1 MSSSRVANLHRQSTV
16 KGKTPLKVLIVEDER
31 LIAENL
37 KFIVEDHNYHVVDM
51 ASTAEDAISKAKRS
65 KPDLIL
71 MDVRIHGEL
80 DGIEAADLIQHSI
93 AKSPRFVFLSAHA
106 KEQFP
111 HIDRLDSDSFS
122 YLIKPYSP
130 EDLLAAMESL
140 LNT

>member
-1 MSSSRVANLHRQSTV
+1 MPSSRVANLHRQS
-16 KGKTPLKVLIVEDER
+16 KPQGKAPLKVLIVEDER

-37 KFIVEDHNYHVVDM
+37 KFIVEDHDYKVVDM
-51 ASTAEDAISKAKRS
+51 ASSAEDAIRKAKRS
-65 KPDLIL
+65 RPDLIL

-80 DGIEAADLIQHSI
+80 DGIQAADVIQHSI
-93 AKSPRFVFLSAHA
+93 AKSARFLFLSAHG

-130 EDLLAAMESL
+130 EDLLAAMESI
-140 LNT
+140 LNK

>member
-1 MSSSRVANLHRQSTV
+1 MSSSRVTNFQRQS
-16 KGKTPLKVLIVEDER
+16 KSREKARPKVLIVEDER

-37 KFIVEDHNYHVVDM
+37 KFIVEDHNYQVVDM
-51 ASTAEDAISKAKRS
+51 ASTADDAISKARRS

-80 DGIEAADLIQHSI
+80 DGIQVADLIQHSI
-93 AKSPRFVFLSAHA
+93 TKGARFLFLSAHS

-122 YLIKPYSP
+122 YLKKPYSP
-130 EDLLAAMESL
+130 EDLLAEMENI

>member
-1 MSSSRVANLHRQSTV
+1 MSAYRVANPHHQS
-16 KGKTPLKVLIVEDER
+16 KPLKVLIVEDER

-37 KFIVEDHNYHVVDM
+37 KFIVEDHNYQVVAM
-51 ASTAEDAISKAKRS
+51 ASTAEDAIKKAKRS

-80 DGIEAADLIQHSI
+80 DGIQVADLIQHSL
-93 AKSPRFVFLSAHA
+93 ADSPRFLFLSAHA

-130 EDLLAAMESL
+130 EDLLAAMDSI

>member
-1 MSSSRVANLHRQSTV
+1 MSSSRVANLHRQSKP
-16 KGKTPLKVLIVEDER
+16 KGKPLLKVLIVEDER

-37 KFIVEDHNYHVVDM
+37 KFIVEDHNYQVVDM
-51 ASTAEDAISKAKRS
+51 ASTAEEAISKAKRS

-80 DGIEAADLIQHSI
+80 DGIQAADLIQQSI
-93 AKSPRFVFLSAHA
+93 AKGARFLFLSAHG

-111 HIDRLDSDSFS
+111 HIGRLESASFS

-130 EDLLAAMESL
+130 EDLLAAMESI
-140 LNT
+140 LNK